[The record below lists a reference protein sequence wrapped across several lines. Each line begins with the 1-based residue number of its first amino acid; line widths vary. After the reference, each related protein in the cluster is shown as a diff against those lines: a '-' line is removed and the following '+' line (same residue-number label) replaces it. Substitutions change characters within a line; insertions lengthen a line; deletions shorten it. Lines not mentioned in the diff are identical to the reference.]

1 MGLFGPSFA
10 GVWEKGAQAPGT
22 IVGIRVRQKSEDE
35 STYIEEEYAVETG
48 GEVLGIRQKLT
59 PRTEVRLGMP
69 VTVARSGKVAVIR
82 WGQAFAGH
90 RWKMVK
96 APGRGIDDTE
106 SLGGVTR
113 RMGKPCTVEILS
125 FGTRAG
131 MLGLTTVNEL
141 QVRVTPQGGTPYDT
155 AISKVQ
161 PAHYAAHLF
170 VTGTVLP
177 AFDFGGKP
185 RIDWQS
191 AALAD
196 PGVGVA
202 SPFAD
207 VRGPDG
213 SVESMAAAAGA
224 PQGANRVSTDPSED
238 ASAGLI
244 PAQLNFGAIDRLQS
258 KLTQKLMGMSA
269 AAAGAD
275 PNQAPA
281 ADDPVSWET
290 YLAASVAIKNA
301 GWGSPAQ
308 QDEIAQQHGIPA
320 GEWDATNRR
329 WQGRLMS
336 DWRLG
341 AAYGQAM
348 S

>member
-1 MGLFGPSFA
+1 MGLFGPSFENVWKS
-10 GVWEKGAQAPGT
+10 GVESPGV
-22 IVGIRVRQKSEDE
+22 IVGIRVREKNEDE
-35 STYIEEEYAVETG
+35 STYLEEDYAVETG
-48 GEVLGIRQKLT
+48 GEVLGIRQKLH

-69 VTVARSGKVAVIR
+69 VTVARTGKVAVIK
-82 WGQAFAGH
+82 WGQAYSNL
-90 RWKMVK
+90 WKMVK
-96 APGRGIDDTE
+96 APPRGIDDTA
-106 SLGGVTR
+106 SLGGIMR
-113 RMGKPCTVEILS
+113 RMGKPITVEILS
-125 FGTRAG
+125 IGTRAG

-141 QVRVTPQGGTPYDT
+141 QVRVTPPGGTPTDT
-155 AISKVQ
+155 AISKVA

-170 VTGTVLP
+170 VAGVVLP
-177 AFDFGGKP
+177 GFDFGGKP

-196 PGVGVA
+196 PGVGVE
-202 SPFAD
+202 SPFKNA
-207 VRGPDG
+207 GGAAG
-213 SVESMAAAAGA
+213 SASAMAAAAGA
-224 PQGANRVSTDPSED
+224 PQGA
-238 ASAGLI
+238 SAAVERDDSGLV
-244 PAQLNFGAIDRLQS
+244 PAQLNFGAFDRLQS
-258 KLTQKLMGMSA
+258 KITQKLLGVQA
-269 AAAGAD
+269 AAVGAD
-275 PNQAPA
+275 LTAGPA